1 MRTYSPSLIRKAMI
15 ARRILPSSGL
25 PKGVSTIDSSQLRPP
40 AQKGM
45 RRIGL
50 PNGLELSGPAKTR
63 SHYRAELAGSA
74 CPGVLPGL
82 QRDWNEKAGSSET
95 CFIVYDEHTSQR
107 TQGCKRRNRP
117 WLRIACLLSDWTSVT
132 GALTSP
138 FSTRMVN

>member
-1 MRTYSPSLIRKAMI
+1 MASRMRWCLRFT
-15 ARRILPSSGL
+15 RRRYHIVISESSSHC
-25 PKGVSTIDSSQLRPP
+25 KGRGKQ
-40 AQKGM
+40 A
-45 RRIGL
+45 
-50 PNGLELSGPAKTR
+50 NGFELSGPAKSPSYSRT
-63 SHYRAELAGSA
+63 ELAGSA
-74 CPGVLPGL
+74 CPGVVPGL